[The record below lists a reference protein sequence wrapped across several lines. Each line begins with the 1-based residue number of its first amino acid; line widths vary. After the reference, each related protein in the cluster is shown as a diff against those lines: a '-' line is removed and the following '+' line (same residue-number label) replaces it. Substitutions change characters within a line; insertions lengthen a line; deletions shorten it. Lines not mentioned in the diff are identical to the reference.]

1 MTKEKKDLHMYS
13 QQQPNQVTKIAFSS
27 VFFLKI
33 KFTLQVYSRNFQ
45 QLKINCAQELWVATL
60 GYIPPC
66 LSYKQSVSF
75 DNTTSAYYTKRY
87 E

>member
-33 KFTLQVYSRNFQ
+33 MFTLQVYSRNFQ

-60 GYIPPC
+60 GYPCPP
-66 LSYKQSVSF
+66 LPLI
-75 DNTTSAYYTKRY
+75 
-87 E
+87 